1 MGTSTLTVLNQRL
14 CPCWLML
21 YSLWT
26 LTLCHLS
33 DLSDL
38 SDLPLESAYAD
49 SNTWDW
55 ASGGVQFPLILE
67 APARLP
73 GSFRH
78 LCCWSSPRSL
88 DRFCLQCWP
97 CSNFSQPPDL
107 TLCSALSLL
116 NRWPA
121 GQPPELLLYL
131 ALCLGQLIDQFQC
144 LASWS
149 GQPPELSSMF
159 PYSDALFCFVPSAL
173 PSTLTGQVGVL
184 NFGVGVRVVEWLSL
198 GIFNSCFILYS
209 LFGYLYSDELKLQ

>member
-38 SDLPLESAYAD
+38 PLESAYAD

-55 ASGGVQFPLILE
+55 ASGGVQSPLILE

-73 GSFRH
+73 GIFCH
-78 LCCWSSPRSL
+78 LCCWSSPPSL

-107 TLCSALSLL
+107 TLCSVLSLL

-121 GQPPELLLYL
+121 GQAPELLLYL

-159 PYSDALFCFVPSAL
+159 PYSDALYVYFVLFLLRYPPPLRVKWVFWMVWEKGWWSEFLILVLFCI
-173 PSTLTGQVGVL
+173 
-184 NFGVGVRVVEWLSL
+184 LSL
-198 GIFNSCFILYS
+198 VTCTLMSTNSSKFR
-209 LFGYLYSDELKLQ
+209 

>member
-38 SDLPLESAYAD
+38 PLESAYAD

-55 ASGGVQFPLILE
+55 ASGGVQSPLILE
-67 APARLP
+67 APAILP

-78 LCCWSSPRSL
+78 LCCWSSPWSL

-107 TLCSALSLL
+107 TLFCPFSTQPMACRPAPRTTPLPCPVSGPADRSVPMPCLL
-116 NRWPA
+116 V
-121 GQPPELLLYL
+121 
-131 ALCLGQLIDQFQC
+131 
-144 LASWS
+144 S
-149 GQPPELSSMF
+149 QPPELSSMF
-159 PYSDALFCFVPSAL
+159 PYSDA
-173 PSTLTGQVGVL
+173 
-184 NFGVGVRVVEWLSL
+184 
-198 GIFNSCFILYS
+198 
-209 LFGYLYSDELKLQ
+209 

>member
-26 LTLCHLS
+26 LTLCHLT
-33 DLSDL
+33 DL

-55 ASGGVQFPLILE
+55 ASGGVQSPLILE
-67 APARLP
+67 APAIP

-97 CSNFSQPPDL
+97 CSHFSQPPDL

-131 ALCLGQLIDQFQC
+131 ALRLGQLIDQFQC

-149 GQPPELSSMF
+149 ANPLNCRPCSLTLMLYFVLFLLRYPPPL
-159 PYSDALFCFVPSAL
+159 
-173 PSTLTGQVGVL
+173 
-184 NFGVGVRVVEWLSL
+184 RVKWVFW
-198 GIFNSCFILYS
+198 ILVW
-209 LFGYLYSDELKLQ
+209 E